1 MSAKILCVDDEEN
14 VLSGLQR
21 TLRKQFS
28 LDTALGGLAGL
39 QRLER
44 DGPYAVVLA
53 DMQMPEMSGVD
64 FLKGV
69 EDRWPNVVRIMLT
82 GNADQKTTVEAV
94 NQGHVF
100 RFLNKPCEPELL
112 AATLH
117 AALRQHELATAEREL
132 LEKTVNGAIK
142 ALVDILSL
150 VDPRSFGR
158 VQILRECVRAA
169 ARAMGL
175 ENTWEVE
182 AAAMLSKAGCV
193 ALPPQLLLKTQAG
206 LALTPAEQQ
215 TLERVPEISRNLV
228 ANIPRLEGVAQMVYY
243 AQKRFDGSGFPADP
257 ICGESIPLGARLL
270 KALSDLLELE
280 EEGTPR
286 SVALQHLLARPGWYD
301 PNVLDAAVDTL
312 PCQGVSADPQPG
324 AKLAIALRDLR
335 VDDRLA
341 ADAIG
346 ADGSMLLE
354 AGQVVTQSRWERLL
368 GEAETGGVMEP
379 LYITKE
385 V

>member
-53 DMQMPEMSGVD
+53 DMQMPEMSGVE

-193 ALPPQLLLKTQAG
+193 ALPPQLLLKTRAG
-206 LALTPAEQQ
+206 LALTPAEQL